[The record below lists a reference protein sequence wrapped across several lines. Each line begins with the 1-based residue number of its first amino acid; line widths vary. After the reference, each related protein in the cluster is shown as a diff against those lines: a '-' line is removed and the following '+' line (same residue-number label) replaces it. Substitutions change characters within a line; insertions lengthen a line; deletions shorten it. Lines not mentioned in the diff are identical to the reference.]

1 MLTATDRTQRGYELA
16 QSMEIRQ
23 VRSDLWMVP
32 SQSGNG
38 EYSVLAGYSGYS
50 CTCPDY
56 EFRHEK
62 VGECKHIWALKY
74 YLKLK
79 EKVQEDIVEQINPT
93 DVLLCKYCNSSN
105 AVKYGVRGKR
115 VRKQIYLCKD
125 CGHRFILDTAFEKM
139 RNDPK
144 IISLTLSMYFRNMS
158 LRSIS
163 QTIEETYGMH
173 IAHQTIHDWIKKY
186 EGLLSEYVAE
196 LTPNISGKLNIDEVW
211 IKVKGEMK
219 YLFNALDPDTR
230 FMLASVL
237 SQRKD
242 MRGARKVLHM
252 ARVNAKH
259 QPIKQITT
267 DALVSYKKA
276 FVKEFAYAGYQSKHI
291 AGVSIRGDKNNNI
304 VERYNGTI
312 RDRENFRGL
321 KEDDT
326 PIINLNT
333 IFYNFIREHSAIG
346 MTPAQAAGIG
356 YELGKDKWLGLI
368 RKAKINENNTAT

>member
-1 MLTATDRTQRGYELA
+1 MISTRMSRGQQIAEG
-16 QSMEIRQ
+16 MEIKQ
-23 VRSDLWMVP
+23 VRSDLWIVP
-32 SQSGNG
+32 SQNSDG
-38 EYSVLAGYSGYS
+38 EYNVLVGYYGYS
-50 CTCPDY
+50 CTCKDF

-79 EKVQEDIVEQINPT
+79 EKVHEDIHEQANPT
-93 DVLLCKYCNSSN
+93 DTVLCRYCNSPT
-105 AVKYGVRGKR
+105 VIRYGVRGKT
-115 VRKQIYLCKD
+115 VQKQIYQCKD
-125 CGHRFILDTAFEKM
+125 CDRRFVLDTAFERM

-163 QTIEETYGMH
+163 QTLEETYGLH
-173 IAHQTIHDWIKKY
+173 VAHQTIHKWIKKY
-186 EGLLSEYVAE
+186 EKLLSEYVAS
-196 LTPNISGKLNIDEVW
+196 LTPNVSGKLNVDEVW

-230 FMLASVL
+230 YMLASVL

-242 MRGARKVLHM
+242 ERGARKVLHM

-276 FVKEFAYAGYQSKHI
+276 FAKEFAYAGYQSKHV
-291 AGVSIRGDKNNNI
+291 AGVSIKGDKNNNI
-304 VERYNGTI
+304 VERYNGTV
-312 RDRENFRGL
+312 RSREQNFRGL
-321 KEDDT
+321 KSDDT

-346 MTPAQAAGIG
+346 MTPAQASGIG
-356 YELGKDKWLGLI
+356 YGLGDDKWVGLI
-368 RKAKINENNTAT
+368 RKAKGAS